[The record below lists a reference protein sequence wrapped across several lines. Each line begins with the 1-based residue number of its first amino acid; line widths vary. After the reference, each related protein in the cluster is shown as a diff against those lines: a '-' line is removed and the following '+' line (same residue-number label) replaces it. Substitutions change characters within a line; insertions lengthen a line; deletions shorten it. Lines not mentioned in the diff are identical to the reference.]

1 MEKDKDALQYPVTV
15 AGQEYKKLTMRRPK
29 VKDDL
34 AAQAQ
39 AKSEGEREAF
49 LFAILTGVPPEV
61 IRELDQ
67 AADYAR
73 LQEEYQGFF
82 TSTPTTSDSPGRS

>member
-1 MEKDKDALQYPVTV
+1 MESITLTYPVTV
-15 AGQEYKKLTMRRPK
+15 AGQEYKSLTMRRPK

-34 AAQAQ
+34 ASHA
-39 AKSEGEREAF
+39 EGKTEAEREVI
-49 LFAILTGVPPEV
+49 LFAALCGVPRDV

-73 LQEEYQGFF
+73 LQKEYEGFF
-82 TSTPTTSDSPGRS
+82 DLTPPTSE